1 MVKSLSEVYG
11 SKEQA
16 AQMEIS
22 IHEDN
27 ALLAQTY
34 YSAPVPV
41 YCSNGITVTVRGA
54 SRHYLP

>member
-16 AQMEIS
+16 AQMKIS

-34 YSAPVPV
+34 YFAPVYSSV
-41 YCSNGITVTVRGA
+41 QVVSQ
-54 SRHYLP
+54 